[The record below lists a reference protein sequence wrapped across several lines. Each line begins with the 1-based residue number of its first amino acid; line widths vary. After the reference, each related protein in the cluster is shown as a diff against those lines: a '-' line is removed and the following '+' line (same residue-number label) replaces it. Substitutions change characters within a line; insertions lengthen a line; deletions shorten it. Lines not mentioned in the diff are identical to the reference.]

1 MIGLTALGGA
11 VVLIALTLLTES
23 LTKAPSKAALESA
36 VARNS
41 LAEASRRNAEALI
54 AMGMF
59 GRMAERWG
67 KVNRD
72 YMSSQQRTSDVG
84 GGLSAIS
91 KVLRMM
97 LQSGVL
103 AQIKTCTGKW
113 CQVSGKDFTGW
124 IAQERLWGAY
134 PNEKIE

>member
-1 MIGLTALGGA
+1 M
-11 VVLIALTLLTES
+11 
-23 LTKAPSKAALESA
+23 ESA
-36 VARNS
+36 LCGSRLLDRPPLVIEVAVFVLAAHQHGSDAVPRPATRRCRDV
-41 LAEASRRNAEALI
+41 AEAEPDAAVAAR
-54 AMGMF
+54 
-59 GRMAERWG
+59 
-67 KVNRD
+67 
-72 YMSSQQRTSDVG
+72 
-84 GGLSAIS
+84 
-91 KVLRMM
+91 